1 MVNEKEKNGTSLIK
15 KLFIEETNNTFIQF
29 FRSLFVGGAATVVD
43 IIALIICREIFHA
56 PESIAAAVGFV
67 FGVTVNYIIS
77 TLWVFAKA
85 KVDNRTK
92 DFIFFVIIGII
103 GAMLTELIIA
113 PFSVDWIFGEGF
125 FVKHQTFNFLIP
137 ADKYYIVGKFIAVV
151 LVYIWNFCARKFIL
165 YRNCEE

>member
-103 GAMLTELIIA
+103 V
-113 PFSVDWIFGEGF
+113 S
-125 FVKHQTFNFLIP
+125 
-137 ADKYYIVGKFIAVV
+137 IAVICSLFV
-151 LVYIWNFCARKFIL
+151 GVSATGDSIYCLEKVI
-165 YRNCEE
+165 

>member
-1 MVNEKEKNGTSLIK
+1 MLKEKF
-15 KLFIEETNNTFIQF
+15 KLLFVDETNNTFIQF
-29 FRSLFVGGAATVVD
+29 FRSLFVGGAATVFD
-43 IIALIICREIFHA
+43 IAALVVCRELFHA
-56 PESIAAAVGFV
+56 PESVAAAVGFV

-85 KVDNRTK
+85 KVENRTK

-103 GAMLTELIIA
+103 GAVLTELIIA
-113 PFSVDWIFGEGF
+113 PFAVDGIFGEGF
-125 FVKHQTFNFLIP
+125 LVSHQIFGSLLPT
-137 ADKYYIVGKFIAVV
+137 DKYYIVGKFVAVV

>member
-1 MVNEKEKNGTSLIK
+1 MVNEKENNGTSLIK

-113 PFSVDWIFGEGF
+113 PFFVFGIFGEGF